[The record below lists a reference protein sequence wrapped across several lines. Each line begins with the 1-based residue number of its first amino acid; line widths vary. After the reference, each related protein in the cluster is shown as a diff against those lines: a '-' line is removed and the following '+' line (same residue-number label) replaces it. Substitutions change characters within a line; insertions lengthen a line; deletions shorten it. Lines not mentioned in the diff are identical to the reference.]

1 MNKIKL
7 KILLVTAYS
16 SENISNII
24 GEDEYFIKREKLIN
38 QLPVTGAFSPLH
50 YNDKG
55 IGLIITGIG
64 IANASSSIMA
74 IGLSEKIDLSDTDII
89 IAGIGGL
96 LPDKGPLGTVVCVKN
111 IINDLC
117 FEIDPRELDKTKK
130 FYKEKLPWLTG
141 SEVFTLNN
149 KLVEKNYTIISEST
163 DINVI
168 MGDNLTSDCFWHGK
182 KLADWSENWVKE
194 WTNNKGCFCISD
206 MEDSGI
212 ITAFKRL
219 SDAEMCSFDKIAII
233 RTASNYVYEP
243 KIDPSESIKK
253 HDSFAL
259 AVENTY
265 QAVKIIIENI
275 LSPN

>member
-1 MNKIKL
+1 MKRIKL
-7 KILLVTAYS
+7 KILLITTYS
-16 SENISNII
+16 SEDINNVT
-24 GEDEYFIKREKLIN
+24 GEDEYFIKREKLTN
-38 QLPVTGAFSPLH
+38 QLAITGAFSPLH
-50 YNDKG
+50 YNDNG
-55 IGLIITGIG
+55 VGLIITGMG

-74 IGLSEKIDLSDTDII
+74 IGLSPKIDLTDTNII

-96 LPDKGPLGTVVCVKN
+96 LPKKGPLGTVVCVNN

-117 FEIDPRELDKTKK
+117 FEIDPRELAKNKK

-149 KLVEKNYTIISEST
+149 ELVEKNYKIISEST

-194 WTNNKGCFCISD
+194 WTDNKGCFCISD
-206 MEDSGI
+206 MEDSGMM
-212 ITAFKRL
+212 TAFKRL
-219 SDAEMCSFDKIAII
+219 SDAERCSFNKIAVI
-233 RTASNYVYEP
+233 RTASNYVYEHETN
-243 KIDPSESIKK
+243 PSESIKK
-253 HDSFAL
+253 HDSFTL

-265 QAVKIIIENI
+265 SAVKTIMKNI
-275 LSPN
+275 LCTN